1 MKYDILQ
8 ILGAVLMCFSAQGLI
23 RLLID
28 HDHTGPLGRLGWLP
42 GGFAVL
48 LGAYVLA
55 LAGGVVLTG
64 WAHSQA
70 KALGRRD

>member
-8 ILGAVLMCFSAQGLI
+8 VLGALLMCFSAQGLI

-28 HDHTGPLGRLGWLP
+28 HDYTGLLGWLP

-48 LGAYVLA
+48 LVAYTAVLA
-55 LAGGVVLTG
+55 AGVLLTG
-64 WAHSQA
+64 RSYTRA
-70 KALGRRD
+70 KALGRRS

>member
-8 ILGAVLMCFSAQGLI
+8 IFGAVLMCFSAQGLI

-28 HDHTGPLGRLGWLP
+28 HGNTGLLGWLP
-42 GGFAVL
+42 GSFAVL
-48 LGAYVLA
+48 LTAYVVA
-55 LAGGVVLTG
+55 LTGGVLLTG
-64 WAHSQA
+64 WSHSQA

>member
-8 ILGAVLMCFSAQGLI
+8 ILGAVLMCFSAQGVI

-28 HDHTGPLGRLGWLP
+28 HDYTGLLGPLP
-42 GGFAVL
+42 GGFAVHL
-48 LGAYVLA
+48 IAYAMPLAVGVL
-55 LAGGVVLTG
+55 LTG
-64 WAHSQA
+64 WSHTQA

>member
-8 ILGAVLMCFSAQGLI
+8 ILGALVLCFSAQGLI

-28 HDHTGPLGRLGWLP
+28 HDDAGLLGWLP
-42 GGFAVL
+42 GGFAL
-48 LGAYVLA
+48 LLVAYVVVVA
-55 LAGGVVLTG
+55 AGLLLTG
-64 WAHSQA
+64 WSHTQA

>member
-28 HDHTGPLGRLGWLP
+28 HDYNGFLGWIP
-42 GGFAVL
+42 GGFPAL
-48 LGAYVLA
+48 LTAYTVA
-55 LAGGVVLTG
+55 LAAGVLLTG
-64 WAHSQA
+64 WSHTRA
-70 KALGRRD
+70 KALGRRS

>member
-28 HDHTGPLGRLGWLP
+28 HDHTGLLGWLP
-42 GGFAVL
+42 GSFAVL
-48 LGAYVLA
+48 LGAYVVV
-55 LAGGVVLTG
+55 LAGAVVLTG
-64 WAHSQA
+64 WSHSRA

>member
-28 HDHTGPLGRLGWLP
+28 HDYAGFLGWLP
-42 GGFAVL
+42 GGFAALLAAYVIALSAGVL
-48 LGAYVLA
+48 LTA
-55 LAGGVVLTG
+55 LSHTR
-64 WAHSQA
+64 A